1 MAVAFKDY
9 YETLQVPR
17 SATAD
22 EIKKSYRTLARKYHP
37 DLNPSDKEAAER
49 FREVQEAYEVLSDDE
64 KRKRYD
70 RLGANWK
77 AGEQFRP
84 PPDWQTESAGAN
96 EYRDFSDFRSTADE
110 SEFGGFSDFFET
122 MFRGGRGGFDGGG
135 RGGFRGT
142 GTSRRRVRD

>member
-77 AGEQFRP
+77 AGEQFQP
-84 PPDWQTESAGAN
+84 PPDLQAETAN
-96 EYRDFSDFRSTADE
+96 ANDFPNFADFQ
-110 SEFGGFSDFFET
+110 
-122 MFRGGRGGFDGGG
+122 
-135 RGGFRGT
+135 
-142 GTSRRRVRD
+142 

>member
-22 EIKKSYRTLARKYHP
+22 EIKKSYRALARKYHP
-37 DLNPSDKEAAER
+37 DLNPSDKEAAEK
-49 FREVQEAYEVLSDDE
+49 FREVQEAYEVLSDNE

-84 PPDWQTESAGAN
+84 PPDWQSESNGTSGF
-96 EYRDFSDFRSTADE
+96 RDFGDFTSTTEEGDV
-110 SEFGGFSDFFET
+110 GGFSDFFESL
-122 MFRGGRGGFDGGG
+122 FRGGR
-135 RGGFRGT
+135 
-142 GTSRRRVRD
+142 